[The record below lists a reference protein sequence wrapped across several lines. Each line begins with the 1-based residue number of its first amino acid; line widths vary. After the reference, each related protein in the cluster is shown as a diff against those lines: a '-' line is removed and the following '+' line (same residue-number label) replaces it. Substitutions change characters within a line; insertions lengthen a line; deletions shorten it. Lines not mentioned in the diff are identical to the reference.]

1 MQILL
6 SGTPPYGQLSNTV
19 TLLFLAWQNG
29 HTFSNE
35 KTLLTQSPVDVGNG
49 HILKSQTVAS
59 FTIKYFTPLK
69 RLLARNLKIEMPVT
83 CQFH

>member
-6 SGTPPYGQLSNTV
+6 SGTLPYGQLSNTV
-19 TLLFLAWQNG
+19 TLLFLAWQPG
-29 HTFSNE
+29 PTFSTE
-35 KTLLTQSPVDVGNG
+35 KTLLTQSPIDVANG

-69 RLLARNLKIEMPVT
+69 RPLVRNFEN
-83 CQFH
+83 

>member
-1 MQILL
+1 MELVL
-6 SGTPPYGQLSNTV
+6 SGTPPYGQPSNTV

-35 KTLLTQSPVDVGNG
+35 KTLLTQSPIDVANG
-49 HILKSQTVAS
+49 HILKYQTVVS

-69 RLLARNLKIEMPVT
+69 LHLSEILKTEMPVA
-83 CQFH
+83 CPFH

>member
-6 SGTPPYGQLSNTV
+6 SETPPYGHPSNTV

-35 KTLLTQSPVDVGNG
+35 KTLLTQSPVDVANS
-49 HILKSQTVAS
+49 HILKSQTVTS

-69 RLLARNLKIEMPVT
+69 RPLVRNFEN
-83 CQFH
+83 

>member
-6 SGTPPYGQLSNTV
+6 SETPPYGHPSNTV

-35 KTLLTQSPVDVGNG
+35 KTLLTQSPIDVANC

-59 FTIKYFTPLK
+59 IFY
-69 RLLARNLKIEMPVT
+69 NKIFHPTKTAT
-83 CQFH
+83 CQKF

>member
-1 MQILL
+1 MQLLL
-6 SGTPPYGQLSNTV
+6 SGTPPYGHLSNTV

-35 KTLLTQSPVDVGNG
+35 KTLLTQSPIDVANC

-69 RLLARNLKIEMPVT
+69 RPLVRNFEN
-83 CQFH
+83 

>member
-1 MQILL
+1 MERLL
-6 SGTPPYGQLSNTV
+6 SGTLPYGHLSNTV

-35 KTLLTQSPVDVGNG
+35 KTLLTQSPVDVANG

>member
-6 SGTPPYGQLSNTV
+6 SGTPPYGQLSNSV

-35 KTLLTQSPVDVGNG
+35 KTLLTPALFDVANC

-59 FTIKYFTPLK
+59 FTIKYFT
-69 RLLARNLKIEMPVT
+69 
-83 CQFH
+83 H

>member
-6 SGTPPYGQLSNTV
+6 SGTLPYGQLSNTV
-19 TLLFLAWQNG
+19 RLLFLAWQNG

-35 KTLLTQSPVDVGNG
+35 KTLLTQSPVDVANG
-49 HILKSQTVAS
+49 HISKSQTVAS

-69 RLLARNLKIEMPVT
+69 RPLIRNFEN
-83 CQFH
+83 